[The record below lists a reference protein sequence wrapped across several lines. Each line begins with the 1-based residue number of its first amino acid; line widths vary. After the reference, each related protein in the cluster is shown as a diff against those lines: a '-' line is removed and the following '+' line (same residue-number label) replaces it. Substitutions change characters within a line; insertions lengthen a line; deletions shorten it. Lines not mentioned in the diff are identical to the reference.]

1 MTSTHPPHSPFSWGS
16 INILKKV
23 WLIICNPFIPK
34 TLFIRLLWVL
44 FLNSGQKYHKVMER
58 VQLLIDKLV
67 AQKQQNESPSQLL
80 MTVQLLQQELLQ
92 LQQGHVTRS
101 TGKVAVVM
109 PSRVY
114 PEAGAFEETQPKK
127 EETANKPAPEKAAP
141 ASEEQKPVVEGFDPM
156 AETPTLIQQKAPEKK
171 GKKEINQVVSSD
183 QPSLNDKLKQPKT
196 EVAHKLQDSP
206 VKDLR
211 RAIGINDR
219 FVFLKELFNGDE
231 VMYER
236 SIKTINNF
244 QILQEAEFWINREL
258 KLRLGWND
266 NKEAVQHFYQLVRRR
281 FS

>member
-1 MTSTHPPHSPFSWGS
+1 
-16 INILKKV
+16 
-23 WLIICNPFIPK
+23 
-34 TLFIRLLWVL
+34 
-44 FLNSGQKYHKVMER
+44 MER
-58 VQLLIDKLV
+58 VQLLIDKLI
-67 AQKQQNESPSQLL
+67 AQKQQNESPAQLL

-92 LQQGHVTRS
+92 LQQGQVTRS
-101 TGKVAVVM
+101 SGKVAVVM

-114 PEAGAFEETQPKK
+114 PEAANAAEETQQKK
-127 EETANKPAPEKAAP
+127 EEAANKLVPEKPAPAR
-141 ASEEQKPVVEGFDPM
+141 EEQKPVVEGFDPM
-156 AETPTLIQQKAPEKK
+156 AETPTLLHQKAPEKK
-171 GKKEINQVVSSD
+171 AKKEINQVVSSD

-244 QILQEAEFWINREL
+244 QVLQEAEFWINREL

-266 NKEAVQHFYQLVRRR
+266 SKEAVQHFYQLVRRR

>member
-1 MTSTHPPHSPFSWGS
+1 
-16 INILKKV
+16 
-23 WLIICNPFIPK
+23 
-34 TLFIRLLWVL
+34 
-44 FLNSGQKYHKVMER
+44 MER

-67 AQKQQNESPSQLL
+67 AQKQQNESPAQLL

-92 LQQGHVTRS
+92 LQQGQVTRS
-101 TGKVAVVM
+101 SGKVAVVM

-114 PEAGAFEETQPKK
+114 PEATVPEEKEQKK
-127 EETANKPAPEKAAP
+127 EEAPKALPEKPAPARQEA
-141 ASEEQKPVVEGFDPM
+141 KPVVEGFDPM
-156 AETPTLIQQKAPEKK
+156 AETPTLLQQKEPEKK
-171 GKKEINQVVSSD
+171 GRKEINQIASTD

-266 NKEAVQHFYQLVRRR
+266 SKEAVQHFYQLVRRR

>member
-1 MTSTHPPHSPFSWGS
+1 M
-16 INILKKV
+16 
-23 WLIICNPFIPK
+23 
-34 TLFIRLLWVL
+34 
-44 FLNSGQKYHKVMER
+44 
-58 VQLLIDKLV
+58 
-67 AQKQQNESPSQLL
+67 
-80 MTVQLLQQELLQ
+80 
-92 LQQGHVTRS
+92 
-101 TGKVAVVM
+101 
-109 PSRVY
+109 
-114 PEAGAFEETQPKK
+114 
-127 EETANKPAPEKAAP
+127 
-141 ASEEQKPVVEGFDPM
+141 VEGFDPM
-156 AETPTLIQQKAPEKK
+156 AETPTLLQQKEPEKK
-171 GKKEINQVVSSD
+171 GRKEINQIASTD

-266 NKEAVQHFYQLVRRR
+266 SKEAVQHFYQLVRRR

>member
-1 MTSTHPPHSPFSWGS
+1 
-16 INILKKV
+16 
-23 WLIICNPFIPK
+23 
-34 TLFIRLLWVL
+34 
-44 FLNSGQKYHKVMER
+44 MER
-58 VQLLIDKLV
+58 VQVLIDKLI
-67 AQKQQNESPSQLL
+67 AQKQQNESPAQLL
-80 MTVQLLQQELLQ
+80 MTVQLLQQELMQ
-92 LQQGHVTRS
+92 LQQGQVAKS
-101 TGKVAVVM
+101 SSKVSVVM
-109 PSRVY
+109 PARVY
-114 PEAGAFEETQPKK
+114 PEAANNFQYEEPAPQRI
-127 EETANKPAPEKAAP
+127 ETPVPHKPAVEKMPAA
-141 ASEEQKPVVEGFDPM
+141 EEQKPVVPEPHGFDPM
-156 AETPTLIQQKAPEKK
+156 AETPTLIQQKTPDKK
-171 GKKEINQVVSSD
+171 VKKEINQVGPND
-183 QPSLNDKLKQPKT
+183 QLSLNDKLKQPKT

-266 NKEAVQHFYQLVRRR
+266 SKEAVQHFYQLVRRR

>member
-1 MTSTHPPHSPFSWGS
+1 
-16 INILKKV
+16 
-23 WLIICNPFIPK
+23 
-34 TLFIRLLWVL
+34 
-44 FLNSGQKYHKVMER
+44 MER

-67 AQKQQNESPSQLL
+67 VQKQQQESAAQLL
-80 MTVQLLQQELLQ
+80 MTVQLLQQELMQ
-92 LQQGHVTRS
+92 LQQGTIARS
-101 TGKVAVVM
+101 SSKVAVVM

-114 PEAGAFEETQPKK
+114 PEAASLPVDETVKQKEQPADFAYRPSEKPTPK
-127 EETANKPAPEKAAP
+127 EEPR
-141 ASEEQKPVVEGFDPM
+141 PVTDGFDPM
-156 AETPTLIQQKAPEKK
+156 AETPTLIQQKTPDKK
-171 GKKEINQVVSSD
+171 NKKEVNQAAGNEQV
-183 QPSLNDKLKQPKT
+183 SLNDKLKQPKT
-196 EVAHKLQDSP
+196 EVAHKLQDTP

-244 QILQEAEFWINREL
+244 QVLQEAEFWINREL

-266 NKEAVQHFYQLVRRR
+266 SKEAVQQFYQLVRRR

>member
-1 MTSTHPPHSPFSWGS
+1 
-16 INILKKV
+16 
-23 WLIICNPFIPK
+23 
-34 TLFIRLLWVL
+34 
-44 FLNSGQKYHKVMER
+44 MER

-67 AQKQQNESPSQLL
+67 AQKQQNESPAQLL
-80 MTVQLLQQELLQ
+80 MTIQLLQQELLQ

-101 TGKVAVVM
+101 SGMVAVVM
-109 PSRVY
+109 PSRMY
-114 PEAGAFEETQPKK
+114 TDSPAAFEEAQQIK
-127 EETANKPAPEKAAP
+127 EPAMPRTVQEKPVLAK
-141 ASEEQKPVVEGFDPM
+141 EEQKPGGEGFDPM
-156 AETPTLIQQKAPEKK
+156 AETPTLIQQKAPDKK
-171 GKKEINQVVSSD
+171 GKKEINQVVSND

-244 QILQEAEFWINREL
+244 QVLQEAEFWINREL

-266 NKEAVQHFYQLVRRR
+266 TKEAVQHFYQLVRRR

>member
-1 MTSTHPPHSPFSWGS
+1 
-16 INILKKV
+16 
-23 WLIICNPFIPK
+23 
-34 TLFIRLLWVL
+34 
-44 FLNSGQKYHKVMER
+44 MER
-58 VQLLIDKLV
+58 VQLLIDKLA
-67 AQKQQNESPSQLL
+67 AQKLQNESPAQLL

-92 LQQGHVTRS
+92 LQQGNVTRS
-101 TGKVAVVM
+101 SGKVSVVM
-109 PSRVY
+109 PSRMY
-114 PEAGAFEETQPKK
+114 TESTAPAEEPQQVK
-127 EETANKPAPEKAAP
+127 EPAAPRTAPEKP
-141 ASEEQKPVVEGFDPM
+141 TLIDEQKPVAEGFDPM

-171 GKKEINQVVSSD
+171 SKREINQLVSND
-183 QPSLNDKLKQPKT
+183 QPSLNDKLKQSKT
-196 EVAHKLQDSP
+196 EIAHKLQDSP

-244 QILQEAEFWINREL
+244 QVLQEAEFWINREL

-266 NKEAVQHFYQLVRRR
+266 TKEAVQHFYQLVRRR